1 MRVLIAEDELLE
13 RKVMKKFIESN
24 FTDMHIVGEAQN
36 GRKAIELAE
45 TTNPDIIFMDIK
57 MPGINGLEAI
67 KEITKHYPSI
77 KFILVSAYDSFGYA
91 KQAMNYGIKEYILKP
106 GKKEEIVRA
115 ILRVK
120 KEILHEREQLD
131 EKRQLFKER
140 LFTKLMHHPVA
151 EDAYDIQKMY
161 YPEMQSGY
169 FLVAQLNGLVDE
181 DIVERI
187 LEKHIRHPFM
197 FNMTEER
204 LSICVLVTQNIE
216 KAEVLTVARG
226 IQLEIGENCFLGAGY
241 PCESLENFP
250 RSYQEALT
258 ASYQLNKVKKRN
270 YGFPREKEND
280 RKEIITRLLA
290 EIGKGNDRDAVDI
303 FNEEDFTT
311 SDLEEIYFN
320 IRQMLEERDI
330 SIPDSSISE
339 LNSPYD
345 WHTFITICCMN
356 LQEYYQSKQYIA
368 KAKTFVEENY
378 CNGVTL
384 EEASAYVDLSPN
396 YFSNVFKQELGHTF
410 IDYVTKLRM
419 EKAKDL
425 IQENSYS
432 LKEISYMVGYND
444 PNYFSRV
451 FKKYYQMSPK
461 HFQHEIFKK

>member
-13 RKVMKKFIESN
+13 RKAMKKFIESN
-24 FTDMHIVGEAQN
+24 FTDMRIVGEAQN

-45 TTNPDIIFMDIK
+45 STHPDIIFMDIK

-67 KEITKHYPSI
+67 KEITKHDPSI

-120 KEILHEREQLD
+120 KEILHEREQQD
-131 EKRQLFKER
+131 EKRKLFKER
-140 LFTKLMHHPVA
+140 LFTKLMHQPVS
-151 EDAYDIQKMY
+151 EEAYDIQQMY
-161 YPEMQSGY
+161 FPEMQTGY
-169 FLVAQLNGLVDE
+169 FLVAKLNRLVDE
-181 DIVERI
+181 DTVELI
-187 LEKHIRHPFM
+187 LKKHIRHSFI

-204 LSICVLVTQNIE
+204 LSICVLVTMNID
-216 KAEVLTVARG
+216 KAEVLTVARR
-226 IQLEIGENCFLGAGY
+226 IQLEIGENCFIGAGY

-270 YGFPREKEND
+270 YGFLREKEND

-290 EIGKGNDRDAVDI
+290 EIGKGNDRYSVDI

-320 IRQMLEERDI
+320 IRQLLEERGI

-384 EEASAYVDLSPN
+384 EETSAYVDLSPN
-396 YFSNVFKQELGHTF
+396 YFSNVFKQEFGQTF

-419 EKAKDL
+419 EKAKGL
-425 IQENSYS
+425 IQENVYS

-461 HFQHEIFKK
+461 HFQYEIFKK